1 MKKQLQVV
9 GAMIEN
15 EEGRI
20 LSVLRPLGKKLGNY
34 WEFPG
39 GKIEEGESKEE
50 AIVREIWEELD
61 CHIEVKEKIGESTKD
76 YGEGIL
82 TLTVFR
88 CEMKNPITIKEH
100 DAYVW
105 IKPENFFSL
114 VWAPVDLPILKEIQR
129 RTKKDS

>member
-105 IKPENFFSL
+105 IKPENLFSL

>member
-1 MKKQLQVV
+1 MKTIRVAAAVIRDGEKIFAVQR
-9 GAMIEN
+9 GYGEFK
-15 EEGRI
+15 G
-20 LSVLRPLGKKLGNY
+20 G

-61 CHIEVKEKIGESTKD
+61 CHIEVKEKIGESTKY

-105 IKPENFFSL
+105 IKPENLFSL